1 MTAPVSTLAPARLR
15 KAPKFAEEPVPEIVN
30 GAVAV
35 IAEAEPSSSRVA
47 PPMTTAPESVEPKP
61 AAEAVSVPAA
71 TFNAPEK
78 VSAPRSESWPEPV
91 LVNGPVPA
99 MIPGIASA
107 VPAVATSSTPPDVPI
122 VMPRLA
128 LS

>member
-1 MTAPVSTLAPARLR
+1 
-15 KAPKFAEEPVPEIVN
+15 
-30 GAVAV
+30 
-35 IAEAEPSSSRVA
+35 
-47 PPMTTAPESVEPKP
+47 MTTAPESVEPKP

-78 VSAPRSESWPEPV
+78 VLAPRSESWPAPV